1 MTGGSVG
8 PMSISPSFD
17 SADESADQP
26 VEAVEPTG
34 NSAVDAVL
42 ESLAGLAQRPV
53 PEHVAVFEQAH
64 EQLRSALDAPSGPKP
79 PAVPAPPAG

>member
-1 MTGGSVG
+1 
-8 PMSISPSFD
+8 MSISPSYD
-17 SADESADQP
+17 SADESAAEP
-26 VEAVEPTG
+26 AVAVEPTG

-42 ESLAGLAQRPV
+42 ESLAGLAERPV
-53 PEHVAVFEQAH
+53 AEHVTVFEQAH